1 MLYKGDFS
9 MSDEF
14 SKKKHTMF
22 IANRESAEIS
32 GVTDVDSFN
41 EEEIRADSDYGEI
54 IIKGSSLQVEALD
67 LESGVLKISGS
78 IAAVIYADKPVGK
91 KLFGRMFS

>member
-1 MLYKGDFS
+1 

-14 SKKKHTMF
+14 NRKKHTLF

-41 EEEIRADSDYGEI
+41 EEEIRAVSDYGDI
-54 IIKGSSLQVEALD
+54 LIKGEKLQVEALD
-67 LESGVLKISGS
+67 IESGDLKISGKVS
-78 IAAVIYADKPVGK
+78 AVVYADKAVSK
-91 KLFGRMFS
+91 SLFGRMFS

>member
-1 MLYKGDFS
+1 

-14 SKKKHTMF
+14 SRKKHTLF

-41 EEEIRADSDYGEI
+41 EEEIRAMSDYGEL
-54 IIKGSSLQVEALD
+54 IIKGSSLQVET
-67 LESGVLKISGS
+67 LELETGKLVISGNV
-78 IAAVIYADKPVGK
+78 AAVIYTDKTADKGFLK
-91 KLFGRMFS
+91 RMFS

>member
-1 MLYKGDFS
+1 

-14 SKKKHTMF
+14 SRKKHTLF

-41 EEEIRADSDYGEI
+41 EEEIRAMSDYGEL
-54 IIKGSSLQVEALD
+54 IIKGSSLQVET
-67 LESGVLKISGS
+67 LELETGKLIISGNV
-78 IAAVIYADKPVGK
+78 AAVIYTDKTADKGFLK
-91 KLFGRMFS
+91 RMFS